1 MNKWP
6 FDSMHN
12 GYNRFQ
18 VDDKV
23 ASMDHE
29 LTMLSR
35 EIDKYRE
42 LLDSMTKQL
51 DESNDRHILLSEDL
65 IFEDVSGMKSPSQLV
80 EKRLSTHKDE
90 TNQLFKRKA
99 DREINDYRVTHIN
112 KTMKVNGDI
121 LCEDE
126 MNIEGNIKGNIT
138 CSKFIHLNGEV
149 VGNIHCESAYMD
161 NARLIGNIVCS
172 KNLKM
177 SSNSEINGEV
187 CVGNLVSSGKIS
199 GDIEVVNTMIL
210 DETAVVL
217 GNVST
222 KNLDL
227 SRGAKIKGIIDIR
240 D

>member
-35 EIDKYRE
+35 ELDKYRE
-42 LLDSMTKQL
+42 RLESMTKQL
-51 DESNDRHILLSEDL
+51 GESNDRHILLNEDL
-65 IFEDVSGMKSPSQLV
+65 IFEHVSGMKSPSQLV
-80 EKRLSTHKDE
+80 EFRLSTHKNKTDH
-90 TNQLFKRKA
+90 LFKRKT
-99 DREINDYRVTHIN
+99 DHEIHDNKVTYIK
-112 KTMKVNGDI
+112 KTMKITGDI
-121 LCEDE
+121 LCEEE
-126 MNIEGNIKGNIT
+126 MNIEGNIKGDIT
-138 CSKFIHLNGEV
+138 CSKFIHLNGDIE
-149 VGNIHCESAYMD
+149 GNIHCESAYM
-161 NARLIGNIVCS
+161 NNTRLIGNIVCS
-172 KNLKM
+172 KNLEM
-177 SSNSEINGEV
+177 SMNSEINGEV

-199 GDIEVVNTMIL
+199 GNIEVVNTMIL

-222 KNLDL
+222 KNLDI
-227 SRGAKIKGIIDIR
+227 SRGAKIKGMIDIR